1 MNVIAARRRSAP
13 ARSGPSSEAIAEWAG
28 RRTRQNQECLL
39 QDIATV
45 TDQSLA
51 TIAERLGL
59 TIDEVRE
66 ALSGE
71 MDLTMTELRLLTIA
85 SEVTVS
91 FQVRSARRDYN
102 TMLHAIS
109 GWGRPHTE
117 LDARHEAPLSPHEF
131 GRRVVAAER

>member
-1 MNVIAARRRSAP
+1 MNVIAARKRSSL
-13 ARSGPSSEAIAEWAG
+13 ARTVPSSEAIAEWAG

-39 QDIATV
+39 YDIATV

-59 TIDEVRE
+59 TTDEVRE

-71 MDLTMTELRLLTIA
+71 MDLTMTELRLLSIA

-102 TMLHAIS
+102 AMLHAVS
-109 GWGRPHTE
+109 SWARPHPE
-117 LDARHEAPLSPHEF
+117 VDAIHETSPSPHEF
-131 GRRVVAAER
+131 SRRVVAAGR